1 MPIEPRTLRRY
12 SISQAADM
20 TGVKPHTLRL
30 WEEEF
35 SILRPG
41 RGRSGTRYYLERDLK
56 IIELIKRL
64 LYEEGYTVNGAKQ
77 KLKSDKGLVEG
88 LLSETK
94 AKAHRPE
101 PSAVLA
107 EIRSDLRA
115 LLRMIES
122 AKRK

>member
-1 MPIEPRTLRRY
+1 MPIQPRTLRRY

-30 WEEEF
+30 WEGEF
-35 SILRPG
+35 SVLRPR

-64 LYEEGYTVNGAKQ
+64 LHEERYTINGAKQ
-77 KLKSDKGLVEG
+77 KLKTDKGLVER
-88 LLSETK
+88 LLSETEGK
-94 AKAHRPE
+94 APRPE

-107 EIRSDLRA
+107 EIKSDLQA
-115 LLRMIES
+115 LLKMIES
-122 AKRK
+122 PKRK